1 MTFEELNL
9 QEYMLKAVQNQH
21 FTALTPIQEQAI
33 PLLRENKDV
42 IGKSKTGSGKTY
54 AYGIPA
60 LEMVDTAKKETQV
73 LIICPTRELVSQECD
88 ELRKLNEFREG
99 CNIYPVVGGAHMERQ
114 IQMLKKGPK
123 VVIGT
128 PGRLCDHLRR
138 KTLDLSSVRFVV
150 LDEADEMLDMGFR
163 DDIIKILDK
172 TPDDRQT
179 ALFSATMPDEIKRLA
194 KNYMKEPITV
204 ETDTAN
210 DGDIDQYYVKV
221 SLKAKNMAIRNLVDT
236 LKPSSAIIFCNTK
249 KMVDSLFESL
259 EKNGYKIC
267 KLHGDIKQSERKV
280 AISSFK
286 SGEVPIM
293 IATDVAARGIDVHGL
308 DVVFNYD
315 VPETEEYYTHRI
327 GRTGRA
333 GKEGRAFTLINTAY
347 QQAKFDEIIKKTQ
360 NTVFEFKT
368 DFSISESDDKTRKE
382 KRDEYLQI
390 ARQKAEKRKSNY
402 VKKNNNFSKSDNKND
417 KRYGNKK
424 PSYAQK
430 RNQKGKAEQKKH
442 GGKLLSKE
450 MEFINN
456 ATKKRKK
463 NKR

>member
-1 MTFEELNL
+1 MNFEELNL
-9 QEYMLKAVQNQH
+9 QEYMLKAVQNQN
-21 FTALTPIQEQAI
+21 FTTLTPIQEQAI
-33 PLLRENKDV
+33 PLLREKKDV

-60 LEMVDTAKKETQV
+60 LELVDTAKKETQV

-138 KTLDLSSVRFVV
+138 KTLDLSNVKLVV

-163 DDIIKILDK
+163 DDIIKLLEKPPEDK
-172 TPDDRQT
+172 QT
-179 ALFSATMPDEIKRLA
+179 ALFSATMPEEIKILA
-194 KNYMKEPITV
+194 KKYMKNPVIV

-221 SLKAKNMAIRNLVDT
+221 SLKAKNMAIRNLIDT
-236 LKPSSAIIFCNTK
+236 LKPSSAIVFCNTK

-259 EKNGYKIC
+259 EKNGYNVC
-267 KLHGDIKQSERKV
+267 KLHGDIRQSERKF
-280 AISSFK
+280 AINSFK
-286 SGEVPIM
+286 LGKVPIM

-333 GKEGRAFTLINTAY
+333 GKEGRAYTLINTVY
-347 QQAKFDEIIKKTQ
+347 QQEKFDDIIKKTQ
-360 NTVFEFKT
+360 NTVFEYKT
-368 DFSISESDDKTRKE
+368 DFSIGDDIEKSRKHR
-382 KRDEYLQI
+382 RDEYLQN
-390 ARQKAEKRKSNY
+390 AKDKAEKRRSYNY
-402 VKKNNNFSKSDNKND
+402 YKDKKYSKKNNYSKKFEQI
-417 KRYGNKK
+417 KNKK
-424 PSYAQK
+424 HKDS
-430 RNQKGKAEQKKH
+430 KKH
-442 GGKLLSKE
+442 TGKLLAKE
-450 MEFINN
+450 MEFINK
-456 ATKKRKK
+456 ATKLTKK
-463 NKR
+463 GR